1 MTRATLVRSILIL
14 AAVGILTASAA
25 QAVGPLSFY
34 SVTPCRIVDTRNPAN
49 AQGTGGPAM
58 PGSTYRNFPITG
70 YCFVPSTA
78 KAAVLN
84 VTVVQ
89 PTFTGHLSLWP
100 YNTPQPF
107 VSTLNYVGGDLA
119 IANGAIVPLTSDA
132 NFNITVF
139 AGIPTGQLD
148 LIIDITG
155 YFQ

>member
-1 MTRATLVRSILIL
+1 MTRATLVRSFLIFS
-14 AAVGILTASAA
+14 AVSIVTASTAS
-25 QAVGPLSFY
+25 AVGPLQFY

-70 YCFVPSTA
+70 YCGIPSTA

-89 PTFTGHLSLWP
+89 PTFTGHLTIFP
-100 YNTPQPF
+100 YNTPVPF
-107 VSTLNYVGGDLA
+107 VSTLNYVAGDLA
-119 IANGAIVPLTSDA
+119 IANGAIIPLTSDP
-132 NFNITVF
+132 NFNVGVF
-139 AGIPTGQLD
+139 AGIPQGQLH
-148 LIIDITG
+148 LILDVTG